1 MAPSLFPVAGSVA
14 ALIALGGCATSYGPQ
29 ALKTGASV
37 DEVKAMLGAPTG
49 QYASDGG
56 ERIEYARGPYGKHTY
71 MLDMDARGHLVR
83 WQQVLSEDRFNALKV
98 GASRDDVLRTLGHPS
113 ETSVLPRQRTTLW
126 SYRYETPFCQW
137 FQVGI
142 DAGGKVVDTGYGPDP
157 MCEDKMDVSL

>member
-14 ALIALGGCATSYGPQ
+14 ALIVLGGCATSYGPQ

-56 ERIEYARGPYGKHTY
+56 ERIEYARGPYG